1 MSHPNKYVIVGI
13 GEILW
18 DLLPS
23 GKHLGGAPAN
33 FTCHA
38 WALGADARLVSR
50 VGDDALGREII
61 ELWGGRDLPTDTIAV
76 DQERA
81 TGTVS
86 VDLDADGQPRYTI
99 HERVAWD
106 RIDADEAALAAVGRA
121 DAVCFG
127 TLAQRTKSTR
137 AAIEVLLAASRRDAL
152 RIFDVNLR
160 PPFVARDVIVES
172 LKPANVLKLNEH
184 ELPVLADIFRLSGSP
199 AEQIAELA
207 RRFELRLVALTR
219 GGQGSLL
226 FADGVRSEH
235 PGLKATVLDTVGAGD
250 AFTAVLTLGL
260 LQGWDLDRINQHANA
275 VAAFVCSQPGATPKL
290 PDALRLPFAGEAQPA
305 SDAISRS

>member
-1 MSHPNKYVIVGI
+1 MSQPKKYEIVGI

-23 GKHLGGAPAN
+23 GKQLGGAPAN
-33 FTCHA
+33 FTCHV
-38 WALGADARLVSR
+38 WALGAEARLVSR

-61 ELWGGRDLPTDTIAV
+61 ERWGARGLPTDTIAV
-76 DQERA
+76 DTERP

-106 RIDADEAALAAVGRA
+106 RIEASDAALDALGRA

-127 TLAQRTKSTR
+127 TLAQRTKSAR
-137 AAIEVLLAASRRDAL
+137 AAIEVLLSASRPDAL

-184 ELPVLADIFRLSGSP
+184 ELPVLADIFSLSGSP
-199 AEQIAELA
+199 AEQIAALA
-207 RRFELRLVALTR
+207 SRFELRLVALTR
-219 GGQGSLL
+219 GGEGSLL
-226 FADGVRSEH
+226 FADGACSEH

-250 AFTAVLTLGL
+250 AFTAVLTLGF
-260 LQGWDLDRINQHANA
+260 LQRWDLDRINRHANE
-275 VAAFVCSQPGATPKL
+275 VAAYVCSQPGATPNL
-290 PDALRLPFAGEAQPA
+290 PEALRRPFAGEAQLT
-305 SDAISRS
+305 SDSIS

>member
-1 MSHPNKYVIVGI
+1 MLPAKKYEIVAI

-23 GKHLGGAPAN
+23 GKQLGGAPAN

-38 WALGADARLVSR
+38 WALGAEARLVSR
-50 VGDDALGREII
+50 VGGDALGREII
-61 ELWGGRDLPTDTIAV
+61 ECWGARGFLTDTITV
-76 DQERA
+76 DKERP

-86 VDLDADGQPRYTI
+86 VELDAEGQPRYTI

-106 RIDADEAALAAVGRA
+106 RIEADDAALDAVGKA

-127 TLAQRTKSTR
+127 TLAQRTKSAR
-137 AAIEVLLAASRRDAL
+137 AAIEVLLSASRPDAL

-172 LKPANVLKLNEH
+172 MKPANVLKLNEH
-184 ELPVLADIFRLSGSP
+184 ELPVLTDIFSLSGSP
-199 AEQIAELA
+199 AEQIAALA

-219 GGQGSLL
+219 GGEGSLL
-226 FADGVRSEH
+226 FADGACSEH

-250 AFTAVLTLGL
+250 SFTAVLTLGL
-260 LQGWDLDRINQHANA
+260 LQRWDLDRINRLANE
-275 VAAFVCSQPGATPKL
+275 VAAFVCSQSGATPEL
-290 PDALRLPFAGEAQPA
+290 PDALRQPFAGEAQIA
-305 SDAISRS
+305 S